1 VKLTYV
7 IEVDYHVPM
16 YAEEA
21 LWIEH
26 GLEASHTLPENM
38 RRVSY
43 VEPYIFS
50 SRLHPLNVIDPYKHD
65 GFAGLDGQSL
75 QKLRRGLAV
84 EFTWPIDNSQICSE
98 ATNSRFSQI

>member
-7 IEVDYHVPM
+7 IEVDYYVPM
-16 YAEEA
+16 YAEKA
-21 LWIEH
+21 PWIEH

-50 SRLHPLNVIDPYKHD
+50 SRLHPLNILHPHKHD
-65 GFAGLDGQSL
+65 RFAGLDGQSL
-75 QKLRRGLAV
+75 QKLGRVLAH
-84 EFTWPIDNSQICSE
+84 
-98 ATNSRFSQI
+98 